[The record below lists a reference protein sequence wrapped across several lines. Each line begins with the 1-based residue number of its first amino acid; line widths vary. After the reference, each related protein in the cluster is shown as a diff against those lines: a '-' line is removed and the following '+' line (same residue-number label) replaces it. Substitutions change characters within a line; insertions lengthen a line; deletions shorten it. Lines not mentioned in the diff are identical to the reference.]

1 MKKIIIFLFVISP
14 TVLTAQSNKQQEKIR
29 YASSYQFGI
38 IAGKAYTTFTA
49 QMIQGIRYKNFQT
62 GVGIALDPYGF
73 RTVPLFS
80 HFNYVIYPQKN
91 SIYVYG
97 DAGISIPWNNGSLPE
112 KYDNSTHD
120 DWHKLFPGFY
130 AEGGVGYNILFNK
143 KRNAVTVNA
152 GYSYKRFKYD
162 ENVYI
167 WNGFETVQQT
177 DHYIFDYR
185 RLAFRL
191 GFSL

>member
-1 MKKIIIFLFVISP
+1 MKKIVFLFVISP
-14 TVLTAQSNKQQEKIR
+14 VVLTAQSNKQKEKIH
-29 YASSYQFGI
+29 YTGSYQLGI
-38 IAGKAYTTFTA
+38 IVGKDYTTFGA

-62 GVGIALDPYGF
+62 GVGVALDPYGF
-73 RTVPLFS
+73 RTVPLFG
-80 HFNYVIYPQKN
+80 HFSYAMRPQKN

-97 DAGISIPWNNGSLPE
+97 DGGISIPWNNGSLPE

-120 DWHKLFPGFY
+120 DWHNLFAGLY
-130 AEGGVGYNILFNK
+130 AEGGVGYNILLNK
-143 KRNAVTVNA
+143 KRNAITLNT

-167 WNGFETVQQT
+167 WNGFETVQQA

-185 RLAFRL
+185 RLVFRVGL
-191 GFSL
+191 SL

>member
-1 MKKIIIFLFVISP
+1 MKKIIVFLFAIFPV
-14 TVLTAQSNKQQEKIR
+14 VLTAQSNKQKEKIH
-29 YASSYQFGI
+29 YASSYQLGI
-38 IAGKAYTTFTA
+38 IAGKAYTTFSA
-49 QMIQGIRYKNFQT
+49 QTIQGIQYKNFQT

-73 RTVPLFS
+73 RTVPLFG
-80 HFNYVIYPQKN
+80 HFSYVMHLQNN
-91 SIYVYG
+91 SVFAYA

-120 DWHKLFPGFY
+120 DWHKLYAGFY
-130 AEGGVGYNILFNK
+130 AEGGVGYSLLFNK
-143 KRNAVTVNA
+143 KQNAVTINA

-185 RLAFRL
+185 RLAFRV